1 MSDQTFILDENPSV
15 ALGQI
20 VRLARAED
28 LDRRFVDRKAAL
40 DQQIAERET
49 SLAELRSSLENP
61 QTPLSFPAEWLLD
74 IWQGGA
80 TDSGIRVSEMTV
92 LQVSTGFACVQLLAN
107 TIAALDFNIYE
118 RYLANNKRVGKRL
131 AFDHDLFDL
140 FENEPNIEMTAFQFK
155 KALMVH
161 RCIWGNS
168 YAEIERNGAGNAIA
182 LWPRN
187 PARCKPYRTHSGLLV
202 YKTSEG
208 LDDVTIPGIESNTEG
223 PQRTIFA
230 ENMLHVPGLS
240 IDARLGLS
248 TSFLLRQVFG
258 LALAAEKFGGKL
270 FANGARPGGILIHP
284 GKLSDKARANLKQSW
299 NEAQGGENAH
309 RLAVLEE
316 AIKYE
321 KISST
326 AEEAQFLQTREYQR
340 VEVCSVFGVP
350 PHMIG
355 DSGKSNRANTEQL
368 GAEFLTYGLNPHIK
382 ADQQEVSR
390 KLFPK
395 VGRSSGKFFP
405 KYDTRPLVMPDA
417 ASRKDFYSA
426 GKQWGFL
433 CTDDILELEHLE
445 PTSQPGSNLYWQP
458 VNMGIMSEE
467 GATVPAR
474 TPDPD
479 AAIPAAG
486 GDEDDPDAPAPK
498 AKAKPAADPAKKI
511 GRSLLR
517 IYSATINDAFRRIQ
531 ARSKPGPDAF
541 RHVFL
546 PVLVSISE
554 AVDELSGGEGAGA
567 APKFLEDLVEGI
579 RLRAKDG
586 QFFEI
591 ATNVERE
598 TSRIIRAI
606 TIEVFRSLAT
616 IRAKEQTEE
625 LTA

>member
-1 MSDQTFILDENPSV
+1 MSDQTFILDKNPSA

-20 VRLARAED
+20 VRLARSEE
-28 LDRRFVDRKAAL
+28 LDRQFVQRKAVL
-40 DQQIAERET
+40 DQEIAEM
-49 SLAELRSSLENP
+49 RSSLENP

-92 LQVSTGFACVQLLAN
+92 LQASTGFACVQILAN
-107 TIAALDFNIYE
+107 TLAALDFNVYE
-118 RYLANNKRVGKRL
+118 RYLSNNKRVGKRL

-140 FENEPNIEMTAFQFK
+140 LENEPNIEMTAFQFRK
-155 KALMVH
+155 TLMVH
-161 RCIWGNS
+161 GCVWGNA
-168 YAEIERNGAGNAIA
+168 YAEIERNGAGQAIA

-187 PARCKPYRTHSGLLV
+187 PARCKPYRTNSGLLV
-202 YKTSEG
+202 FKTSEG

-248 TSFLLRQVFG
+248 TAWLLRQVFG

-270 FANGARPGGILIHP
+270 FANGARPGGLLIHP
-284 GKLSDKARANLKQSW
+284 GKLSDKARATLKQSW

-321 KISST
+321 KIAST

-340 VEVCSVFGVP
+340 VEICSIFGVP

-382 ADQQEVSR
+382 AWQQEVNR

-405 KYDTRPLVMPDA
+405 KFDTRPLVMPDA

-433 CTDDILELEHLE
+433 CTDDILEQEHLE
-445 PTSQPGSNLYWQP
+445 PTDQPGSDKYWQP

-467 GATVPAR
+467 GPTVPAR

-486 GDEDDPDAPAPK
+486 GAEDDPNAPAPK
-498 AKAKPAADPAKKI
+498 KKPAADPAKKV
-511 GRSLLR
+511 GRSLAR
-517 IYSATINDAFRRIQ
+517 IYSPTINDAFRRI
-531 ARSKPGPDAF
+531 ATRSKPGPDAF

-554 AVDELSGGEGAGA
+554 AVDELSGGDGAAA

-579 RLRAKDG
+579 RVRSVSKENQG
-586 QFFEI
+586 VEI
-591 ATNVERE
+591 SIIVERE
-598 TSRIIRAI
+598 IPRIIRAI

-616 IRAKEQTEE
+616 IRAKEQTED
-625 LTA
+625 LGA